1 MNRRLGEGEA
11 VATEESARNP
21 LGGGGCRVRGEPSLE
36 RESRR
41 PSLSS
46 RAQSDGL
53 VGRLKW
59 RARKDM
65 EKDVGSLSLEASTLG
80 ERRTKARLLEWMRR
94 GVYVKLARSDIEGVG
109 VVAVRDIP
117 KGTNPFTTCNDHL
130 LRKEVMVTVT
140 ESEVRDVAKEPG
152 NGAVE
157 DLVRSFFA
165 PLDDDAEDG
174 ANLYGINAT
183 GTNTL
188 DVSWYLN
195 HSDDPNMGF
204 VEAEEDGEFNTYVTI
219 KEIPKGAE
227 LTVDY
232 RTIGQSFYD
241 AIHR

>member
-1 MNRRLGEGEA
+1 
-11 VATEESARNP
+11 
-21 LGGGGCRVRGEPSLE
+21 
-36 RESRR
+36 
-41 PSLSS
+41 
-46 RAQSDGL
+46 
-53 VGRLKW
+53 
-59 RARKDM
+59 M

-109 VVAVRDIP
+109 AVAVRDIP

-165 PLDDDAEDG
+165 PLDDDAEDC

-204 VEAEEDGEFNTYVTI
+204 VEAKEDGEFNTYVTI